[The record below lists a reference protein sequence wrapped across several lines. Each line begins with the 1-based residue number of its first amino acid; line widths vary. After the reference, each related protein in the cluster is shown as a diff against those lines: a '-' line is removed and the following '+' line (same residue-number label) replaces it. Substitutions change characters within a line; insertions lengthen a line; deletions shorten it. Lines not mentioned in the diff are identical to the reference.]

1 MTPETTAHVRKMNR
15 RRGLTPD
22 NKQAAVLRC
31 QEIESALHSLL
42 DVLNGTAYSADLDR
56 VIKLER
62 EVQRLRFRFEDYREL
77 IVMKNTLNVSQGES
91 A

>member
-1 MTPETTAHVRKMNR
+1 MNR
-15 RRGLTPD
+15 RCGLTPD

>member
-15 RRGLTPD
+15 RCGLTPD